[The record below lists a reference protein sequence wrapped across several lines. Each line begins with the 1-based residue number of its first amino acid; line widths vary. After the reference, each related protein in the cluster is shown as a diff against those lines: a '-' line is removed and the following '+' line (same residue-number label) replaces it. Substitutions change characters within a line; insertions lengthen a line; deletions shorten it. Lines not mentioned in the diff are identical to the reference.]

1 MTWYGHDLSK
11 VIEQIPIGVA
21 VTLPH
26 GAIEYANP
34 HLRQWLGLSVE
45 QVVGANLAQ
54 FRSGSDAFPERIIR
68 KMLLTGKS
76 WQGETEF
83 KAGTDEIRH
92 ALELACPLHDNSGHI
107 SHFIHFLQDIGAL
120 KLTEVLNKLAFYDN
134 LTGLPNRNLF
144 VERLSRAM
152 AAAQRNRGGLALLY
166 IDVDHFKR
174 INDTYG
180 HDAGDELLRQLAV
193 RLQKCLRKT
202 DTVARLG
209 GDEFVIILEQIPD
222 ASLAIGTVENLLQ
235 TCCGDYEFRGH
246 HQRVTLSIGISLYPH
261 DAKDMD
267 ALLKCADT
275 AMYGAK
281 ASGRNRFRLS
291 GPAPKKRYAVA
302 WCAPA
307 CPPNQAF
314 LRLPTS
320 AGTARRTRG

>member
-1 MTWYGHDLSK
+1 MTWFGHDLSK

-45 QVVGANLAQ
+45 RVLGANLAQ
-54 FRSGSDAFPERIIR
+54 FRSESDAFPEQIIR
-68 KMLLTGKS
+68 KTLLAGES

-92 ALELACPLHDNSGHI
+92 ALELACPLRDNAGHI
-107 SHFIHFLQDIGAL
+107 THFIHFLQDIGAL
-120 KLTEVLNKLAFYDN
+120 KLTQVLNKLAFYDN

-144 VERLSRAM
+144 VDRLSRAM

-166 IDVDHFKR
+166 IDIDHFKC
-174 INDTYG
+174 INDTFG
-180 HDAGDELLRQLAV
+180 HDAGDELLCQLAV

-209 GDEFVIILEQIPD
+209 GDEFVVILDQAPD
-222 ASLAIGTVENLLQ
+222 TSFAIGTVEKLLA
-235 TCCGDYEFRGH
+235 TCCGDYELRGRC
-246 HQRVTLSIGISLYPH
+246 QRVTLSIGISLYPH
-261 DAKDMD
+261 DAQDMD

-275 AMYGAK
+275 AMYRAK
-281 ASGRNRFRLS
+281 ASGRNAFRLS
-291 GPAPKKRYAVA
+291 EPAPEKQYGVA
-302 WCAPA
+302 
-307 CPPNQAF
+307 
-314 LRLPTS
+314 
-320 AGTARRTRG
+320 

>member
-1 MTWYGHDLSK
+1 MTWFGHDLSK

-45 QVVGANLAQ
+45 RVLGANLAQ
-54 FRSGSDAFPERIIR
+54 FRSASEVFPEPIVRE
-68 KMLLTGKS
+68 MLLTGES

-92 ALELACPLHDNSGHI
+92 ALELACPLHDNTGHI
-107 SHFIHFLQDIGAL
+107 THFIHFLQDIGTL
-120 KLTEVLNKLAFYDN
+120 KLTQVLNKLAFYDN

-144 VERLSRAM
+144 VDRLSRAM
-152 AAAQRNRGGLALLY
+152 AAAQRNGGGLALLY
-166 IDVDHFKR
+166 IDIDHFKR
-174 INDTYG
+174 INDAFG

-222 ASLAIGTVENLLQ
+222 TSLAIRTVENLLG
-235 TCCGDYEFRGH
+235 TCCGDYELRGRS
-246 HQRVTLSIGISLYPH
+246 QRVTLSIGISLYPH

-281 ASGRNRFRLS
+281 ASGRNGFRLS
-291 GPAPKKRYAVA
+291 EPAPKKQYGVA
-302 WCAPA
+302 
-307 CPPNQAF
+307 
-314 LRLPTS
+314 
-320 AGTARRTRG
+320 

>member
-1 MTWYGHDLSK
+1 MTWFGHDLSK

-45 QVVGANLAQ
+45 RILGVNLAQ
-54 FRSGSDAFPERIIR
+54 FRSESAAFPEQIVG
-68 KMLLTGKS
+68 KTLLAGES
-76 WQGETEF
+76 WQGETEY
-83 KAGTDEIRH
+83 KAGSDEIRH
-92 ALELACPLHDNSGHI
+92 VLELACPLRDNTGHI
-107 SHFIHFLQDIGAL
+107 THFIYFLQDIGAL
-120 KLTEVLNKLAFYDN
+120 KLTQVLNKLAFYDN

-144 VERLSRAM
+144 VDRLSRAM

-166 IDVDHFKR
+166 IDIDHFKR
-174 INDTYG
+174 INDTFG

-209 GDEFVIILEQIPD
+209 GDEFVIIIEQIPD
-222 ASLAIGTVENLLQ
+222 TLLAIRTVENLLE
-235 TCCGDYEFRGH
+235 TCSGDYELRGSS
-246 HQRVTLSIGISLYPH
+246 QRVTLSIGISLYPR

-275 AMYGAK
+275 AMYHTK
-281 ASGRNRFRLS
+281 ASGRNGFRLS
-291 GPAPKKRYAVA
+291 EPAPKKRYGVA
-302 WCAPA
+302 
-307 CPPNQAF
+307 
-314 LRLPTS
+314 
-320 AGTARRTRG
+320 

>member
-1 MTWYGHDLSK
+1 LICAAIRLDNPQGVSVTWFGHDLSK

-45 QVVGANLAQ
+45 RVLGANLAQ
-54 FRSGSDAFPERIIR
+54 FRSRSEVFPEPIVRE
-68 KMLLTGKS
+68 MLLTGES

-92 ALELACPLHDNSGHI
+92 ALELACPLHDNTGHI
-107 SHFIHFLQDIGAL
+107 THFIHFLQDIGTL
-120 KLTEVLNKLAFYDN
+120 KLTQVLNKLAFYDN

-144 VERLSRAM
+144 VDRLSRAM

-166 IDVDHFKR
+166 IDIDHFKR
-174 INDTYG
+174 INDAFG

-209 GDEFVIILEQIPD
+209 GDEFVIILEHIPET
-222 ASLAIGTVENLLQ
+222 SLAIGTVEKLLE
-235 TCCGDYEFRGH
+235 TCCGDYELRGRS
-246 HQRVTLSIGISLYPH
+246 QRVTLSIGISLYPH

-281 ASGRNRFRLS
+281 ASGRNGFRLS
-291 GPAPKKRYAVA
+291 EPAPKKQYGVA
-302 WCAPA
+302 
-307 CPPNQAF
+307 
-314 LRLPTS
+314 
-320 AGTARRTRG
+320 

>member
-1 MTWYGHDLSK
+1 LICAAIRLDNPQGVSVTWFGHDLSK
-11 VIEQIPIGVA
+11 VIEQMPIGVA

-34 HLRQWLGLSVE
+34 HLRQWLGLSVDGIL
-45 QVVGANLAQ
+45 GANLAQ
-54 FRSGSDAFPERIIR
+54 FRSGSDAFPERIAR
-68 KMLLTGKS
+68 KMLLTGES

-92 ALELACPLHDNSGHI
+92 ALELACPLHDNTGHI
-107 SHFIHFLQDIGAL
+107 THFIHFLQDIGAL
-120 KLTEVLNKLAFYDN
+120 KLTQMLNKLAFYDN

-152 AAAQRNRGGLALLY
+152 DAAQRNRGGLALLY
-166 IDVDHFKR
+166 IDIDHFKR
-174 INDTYG
+174 INDAFG
-180 HDAGDELLRQLAV
+180 HDAGDELLRQLAL

-209 GDEFVIILEQIPD
+209 GDEFVIILEQISD
-222 ASLAIGTVENLLQ
+222 TSLAIGMVENLLE
-235 TCCGDYEFRGH
+235 TCCGDYELRGRS
-246 HQRVTLSIGISLYPH
+246 QRVTLSIGISLYPH

-281 ASGRNRFRLS
+281 ASGRNGFRLS
-291 GPAPKKRYAVA
+291 EPAPKKQYGVA
-302 WCAPA
+302 
-307 CPPNQAF
+307 
-314 LRLPTS
+314 
-320 AGTARRTRG
+320 